1 MHATGDS
8 IMDAA
13 GGTSLGGM
21 HEGGHASMRG
31 NAELLVSVLSPW
43 QRMLGVGRGGVA
55 LKSVRQQAPAAAA
68 VRPPRGNLVF
78 CSTFE
83 SGNLG
88 KVEELVPQ
96 SEYDLQI
103 QPDTHNHRYRV
114 WFYFSVS
121 NVRKKQAVLFNV
133 TNFSKA
139 KSLYRE
145 GMTPL
150 VRSTSRSY
158 WQRVPTKNTFYYK
171 CPRHNM
177 SYALSFLFE
186 FDLEDDI
193 YYFAYC
199 YPYTYTDL
207 QRYLHS
213 LDRMQLPFYKRELLC
228 RSMQHRRLDLLIIG
242 EDPRGRPAD
251 SIDKPRKVVCI
262 TARVHPGETPASYMC
277 HGLIE
282 FLTSAD
288 AAAKKLRKH
297 VTFVI
302 VPMLNPDGVFLGNYR
317 TAFCGLDL
325 NRQHES
331 RSSLRWPGSS
341 QS

>member
-1 MHATGDS
+1 MQGV
-8 IMDAA
+8 
-13 GGTSLGGM
+13 
-21 HEGGHASMRG
+21 ERG
-31 NAELLVSVLSPW
+31 
-43 QRMLGVGRGGVA
+43 RVA
-55 LKSVRQQAPAAAA
+55 LKSARQQAPAAAA

-121 NVRKKQAVLFNV
+121 NVR
-133 TNFSKA
+133 
-139 KSLYRE
+139 
-145 GMTPL
+145 
-150 VRSTSRSY
+150 STSRSY

-207 QRYLHS
+207 QV
-213 LDRMQLPFYKRELLC
+213 ET
-228 RSMQHRRLDLLIIG
+228 
-242 EDPRGRPAD
+242 GRPGQD
-251 SIDKPRKVVCI
+251 SDSNTVQNPLYGESGSPPRVRPNG
-262 TARVHPGETPASYMC
+262 AF
-277 HGLIE
+277 IE
-282 FLTSAD
+282 
-288 AAAKKLRKH
+288 
-297 VTFVI
+297 
-302 VPMLNPDGVFLGNYR
+302 
-317 TAFCGLDL
+317 
-325 NRQHES
+325 
-331 RSSLRWPGSS
+331 
-341 QS
+341 